1 MLRKRWRVLSYEA
14 KAADFNMALDDAI
27 AEAVRFRIAGPT
39 IRFYGWEPAAVS
51 IGRFQD
57 LEEVVDLEQCRKLG
71 VQVVRRSTGGGAV
84 FHDSGK
90 EITYSVICP
99 EEMMP
104 RDINEAYQEIGGWVV
119 NALKLLGI
127 EGTFEPINDV
137 LVNGKKISGSA
148 QSRRQGIFLQ
158 HGTLIYDLDRARMF
172 SVLKVP
178 LDKLRSQGFDA
189 PAERVTSVR
198 EQKKMPWEFAVAAMV
213 NAFILNKQ
221 WYMGDLT
228 MDELTRAELI
238 SRDRYSNEDWTR
250 GA

>member
-1 MLRKRWRVLSYEA
+1 MLRNRWRVLRYEP
-14 KAADFNMALDDAI
+14 KAAAYNMALDEAI
-27 AEAVRFRIAGPT
+27 AEAVKFRVAGPT

-84 FHDSGK
+84 FHDRGK
-90 EITYSVICP
+90 EITYSVVCL

-104 RDINEAYQEIGGWVV
+104 RDINEAYREIGGWLV
-119 NALKLLGI
+119 NALKLIGI

-158 HGTLIYDLDRARMF
+158 HGTLMYDLDRVRMF

-178 LDKLRSQGFDA
+178 PDKLRPQGIEG

-198 EQKKMPWEFAVAAMV
+198 EQKKVPWEFAVAAMV

-221 WYMGDLT
+221 WYIGDLT
-228 MDELTRAELI
+228 QDELARAEQI
-238 SRDRYSNEDWTR
+238 SRERYSNEDWTS